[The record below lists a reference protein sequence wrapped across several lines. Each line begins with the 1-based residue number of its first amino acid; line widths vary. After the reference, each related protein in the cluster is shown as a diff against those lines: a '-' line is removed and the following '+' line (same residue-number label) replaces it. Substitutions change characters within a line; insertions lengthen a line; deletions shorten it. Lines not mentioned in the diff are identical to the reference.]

1 MAALTNRCRSPF
13 AVSVA
18 VPQRLR
24 PLCSP
29 TTDPI
34 TDPTT
39 DPITDPITDPTPR
52 CNTPNDRQVA
62 LRQAP
67 PSLPQPTNQDVGGR
81 PSFPNQPIRRWGGG
95 PPFPSQPI
103 RTWGGRNSSP
113 TNQSGGGGGAL
124 GSSSSSSAPALKVCA
139 PPYNPMGSPPPH
151 SAPQRPIAP
160 YRDMGAAMGSSPTP
174 PTPPM
179 GIGPGGLRG
188 GGGEWRR
195 RSQIYGVWG
204 GCAP

>member
-1 MAALTNRCRSPF
+1 MNGRVNESVPLSISCIRRRSSAPPTALQPH
-13 AVSVA
+13 
-18 VPQRLR
+18 
-24 PLCSP
+24 
-29 TTDPI
+29 TDPI

-139 PPYNPMGSPPPH
+139 PPIQP
-151 SAPQRPIAP
+151 
-160 YRDMGAAMGSSPTP
+160 
-174 PTPPM
+174 
-179 GIGPGGLRG
+179 
-188 GGGEWRR
+188 
-195 RSQIYGVWG
+195 YGVPT
-204 GCAP
+204 AP